1 MLNQKSSFSLRV
13 LTSIKE
19 RIRARSKKT
28 GESINSIAERALIL
42 GMREIEKGDKRYE
55 R

>member
-1 MLNQKSSFSLRV
+1 MLDPKTSFSVRV

-42 GMREIEKGDKRYE
+42 GLRELEKGDK
-55 R
+55 